1 MAAYCSKVRPE
12 KTLGSGGASGAL
24 NGFDASSTAILST
37 VSAAKGT
44 GWASGSAA
52 TGVESDGASEAASA
66 PPTASCKNSRR
77 CLSVIVFVIR
87 SPELGRAWTTRHDV
101 APSQNEKE
109 ARKENNAP
117 QPSTFR
123 SRPFGCISFFAAPR
137 DAFCRHRKIASM
149 QAALGLETGL
159 ARGDSG
165 APSELKGFGTAE
177 LPFAN
182 TRRRRT
188 DVPMSANA
196 RRCLTIVLAAGEGV
210 RMRSARPKVLH
221 ELAGRSMLAHVLSTV
236 REGTTG
242 DMAVVV
248 GSNSD
253 GVAAE
258 ALRAAPEAKIAI
270 QHERRG
276 TADAVLAARDQIERG
291 YDDILVLYADTPL
304 IEAST
309 LAAMR
314 AALASGADVV
324 ALGFEAADPTGYGR
338 LIERNGRLIAIR
350 EHKDASAEE
359 RASCLCNAGPIAFSG
374 AEAVSLLTAVK
385 PTNAQNEYYLTDI
398 VEIASARGL
407 TAKAL
412 LAQENEVMGVND
424 RAQLAAA
431 EAALQDSL
439 RRRAMAAGATLT
451 APETVFLSFDARIGR
466 DVLIEPHVVIGLG
479 CNIEDGAVIRA
490 FSHLEGARVAGGAI
504 IGPFARL
511 RSGADI
517 AINARIGNFVE
528 IKQSS
533 IEEGAKVNHLTYI
546 GDARVGAKANIGA
559 GTITCNYDGF
569 AKHRTDIG
577 AGAFI
582 GSNSALVAP
591 VTIGDGAYVGSGS
604 VITKPV
610 EADAL
615 AVARGRQEARGGW
628 AKAFRARH
636 KKK

>member
-1 MAAYCSKVRPE
+1 
-12 KTLGSGGASGAL
+12 
-24 NGFDASSTAILST
+24 
-37 VSAAKGT
+37 
-44 GWASGSAA
+44 
-52 TGVESDGASEAASA
+52 
-66 PPTASCKNSRR
+66 
-77 CLSVIVFVIR
+77 
-87 SPELGRAWTTRHDV
+87 
-101 APSQNEKE
+101 
-109 ARKENNAP
+109 
-117 QPSTFR
+117 
-123 SRPFGCISFFAAPR
+123 
-137 DAFCRHRKIASM
+137 
-149 QAALGLETGL
+149 
-159 ARGDSG
+159 
-165 APSELKGFGTAE
+165 
-177 LPFAN
+177 
-182 TRRRRT
+182 
-188 DVPMSANA
+188 MSAHA

-210 RMRSARPKVLH
+210 RMRSARSKVLH

-236 REGTTG
+236 REGATG
-242 DMAVVV
+242 DIAVVV

-258 ALRAAPEAKIAI
+258 ALRAAPEAKIPI
-270 QHERRG
+270 QRERHG

-314 AALASGADVV
+314 AALASGVEVV

-338 LIERNGRLIAIR
+338 LIERDGCLIAIR

-359 RASCLCNAGPIAFSG
+359 RASRLCNAGPIAFSG
-374 AEAVSLLTAVK
+374 AEALSLLTAVK

-398 VEIASARGL
+398 VEIAHARGL
-407 TAKAL
+407 MAKAP
-412 LAQENEVMGVND
+412 LAKETEVMGVND
-424 RAQLAAA
+424 RVQLAAA
-431 EAALQDSL
+431 EAALQDRL
-439 RRRAMAAGATLT
+439 RRRAMAAGATLI

-466 DVLIEPHVVIGLG
+466 DVLIEPHVVIGPG
-479 CNIEDGAVIRA
+479 CSIEDGAVIRA

-517 AINARIGNFVE
+517 AVNARIGNFVE
-528 IKQSS
+528 IKQST

-569 AKHRTDIG
+569 AKNRTDIG

-591 VTIGDGAYVGSGS
+591 VTIGDGAYIGAGS
-604 VITKPV
+604 VITKSV

-615 AVARGRQEARGGW
+615 AVARGRQEVRPGW
-628 AKAFRARH
+628 GKAFRNRH
-636 KKK
+636 KKA

>member
-1 MAAYCSKVRPE
+1 
-12 KTLGSGGASGAL
+12 
-24 NGFDASSTAILST
+24 
-37 VSAAKGT
+37 
-44 GWASGSAA
+44 
-52 TGVESDGASEAASA
+52 
-66 PPTASCKNSRR
+66 
-77 CLSVIVFVIR
+77 
-87 SPELGRAWTTRHDV
+87 
-101 APSQNEKE
+101 
-109 ARKENNAP
+109 
-117 QPSTFR
+117 
-123 SRPFGCISFFAAPR
+123 
-137 DAFCRHRKIASM
+137 
-149 QAALGLETGL
+149 
-159 ARGDSG
+159 
-165 APSELKGFGTAE
+165 
-177 LPFAN
+177 
-182 TRRRRT
+182 
-188 DVPMSANA
+188 MSANA

-221 ELAGRSMLAHVLSTV
+221 EIAGRSMLAHVLAAVGES
-236 REGTTG
+236 GAG
-242 DMAVVV
+242 DIAVVV
-248 GSNSD
+248 GPD
-253 GVAAE
+253 AKGVVAE
-258 ALRAAPEAKIAI
+258 ALKAAPEAKIAI
-270 QHERRG
+270 QRERRG

-309 LAAMR
+309 LEAMR
-314 AALASGADVV
+314 TELASGVEVV
-324 ALGFEAADPTGYGR
+324 ALGFEAADPAGYGR
-338 LIERNGRLIAIR
+338 FIERNGRLIAIR

-359 RASCLCNAGPIAFSG
+359 RASRLCNAGPIAFSG
-374 AEAVSLLTAVK
+374 AQALGLLDAVK
-385 PTNAQNEYYLTDI
+385 PTNTQNEYYLTDI
-398 VEIASARGL
+398 VELANARGL

-412 LAQENEVMGVND
+412 LAKEQEVMGVND
-424 RAQLAAA
+424 RVQLAAA

-466 DVLIEPHVVIGLG
+466 DVLIEPHVVIGPG

-528 IKQSS
+528 IKQST

-569 AKHRTDIG
+569 AKNRTDIG

-591 VTIGDGAYVGSGS
+591 VTIGDGAYIGSGS
-604 VITKPV
+604 VITKSV

-615 AVARGRQEARGGW
+615 AVARGRQEVRPGW
-628 AKAFRARH
+628 GKAFRNRH
-636 KKK
+636 KKA